1 VRTTLGLAA
10 RSLRSRLVP
19 SLLAALSVALG
30 VALLVG
36 VEQVRA
42 GMRAGFAG
50 TIRGTDLIVGA
61 RGGPVQLLLYTV
73 FGVGTPTA
81 GVSRAAYERWRAH
94 PAVAWTIPYSLGD
107 SHRGFRLVGTTADF
121 YARYRFRGDGRVT
134 FARGRMPTTDR
145 EAAVGAEA
153 ARALGYTLG
162 SRVVATHGLAGFTD
176 HAGHPFTVVGVLA
189 PTATPIDRAIYVTLE
204 GVEAMHDLEHEAG
217 EHEAGEHEGGEHEG
231 GHEEAHA
238 GAPPAMPGAAAPNA
252 QFGAADTDRADALS
266 AFFVGTR
273 NRTEALA
280 LKRAI
285 DTDRAEPLTA
295 AIPGVALAELW
306 RTVGVAEAG
315 LRAVSALVVLVGL
328 VGMLLA
334 LYSALE
340 TRRREMAVLRAVGA
354 GPRTIVTLLVL
365 EAGLLGALGCALGVA
380 LAYAL
385 LAAARGVVER
395 EFGLVLPLA
404 APGGGALAYLGAVVA
419 GAALVGLVPAWKAYR
434 TALADG
440 LSARG

>member
-1 VRTTLGLAA
+1 MWTTLGLAA

-30 VALLVG
+30 AALLVG

-81 GVSRAAYERWRAH
+81 GVSRAAYERWRRH

-107 SHRGFRLVGTTADF
+107 SHRGFRLVGTTDDF

-134 FARGRMPTTDR
+134 FAAGRRPQTAS

-153 ARALGYTLG
+153 ARALGYTVG

-189 PTATPIDRAIYVTLE
+189 PTATPIDRALYVTLE
-204 GVEAMHDLEHEAG
+204 GVEAMHARETHAG
-217 EHEAGEHEGGEHEG
+217 EAHEGEAHER
-231 GHEEAHA
+231 EHA
-238 GAPPAMPGAAAPNA
+238 GAPFAMPGAAPPPNV
-252 QFGAADTDRADALS
+252 QLGAADTDRADALS
-266 AFFVGTR
+266 AFLVGTR
-273 NRTEALA
+273 NRVEALA
-280 LKRAI
+280 LKREI

-306 RTVGVAEAG
+306 RTVSVAETG

-354 GPRTIVTLLVL
+354 GPGTIVTLLVL
-365 EAGLLGALGCALGVA
+365 EAGLLGVAGGALGVA
-380 LAYAL
+380 LAYAM
-385 LAAARGVVER
+385 LAAARGLVER
-395 EFGLVLPLA
+395 AFGLVLPLG
-404 APGGGALAYLGAVVA
+404 APGPGALAYLGAVVA
-419 GAALVGLVPAWKAYR
+419 GAALVGLVPAWQAYR

-440 LSARG
+440 LSAPG